1 MAAIF
6 SSMDALSLWRL
17 NSSRRGD
24 GICQRL
30 ALVNGAMDAA
40 DAFSLWRWKI
50 ASISSCRWMPLRR
63 GGGSLL
69 IVGMDVALV
78 NGAMD
83 AADALED
90 RVDFLL
96 SMDALMSWRRISF
109 HRGDGR

>member
-1 MAAIF
+1 
-6 SSMDALSLWRL
+6 
-17 NSSRRGD
+17 
-24 GICQRL
+24 
-30 ALVNGAMDAA
+30 
-40 DAFSLWRWKI
+40 
-50 ASISSCRWMPLRR
+50 MPLRR

-96 SMDALMSWRRISF
+96 SMDALTSWRRISF
-109 HRGDGR
+109 NRGDGR